1 MLGGHGLDGV
11 VLHEGCGGLG
21 VVHVELDESGG
32 AEGGVGGHDDALVL
46 GQLDELDLL
55 QVGVQLDLE
64 GGRADLGVLEGV
76 VEGLGLVVGDADAA
90 GEALL
95 DEALHGA
102 PGLLVGGLGPPDL
115 LVAVVVPAGG
125 VADAGVDVLEGDGE
139 VDEEE
144 VEVVDLPVGELPAG
158 DGLDPVDVV
167 EGLPQLGDDEELL
180 ALHQAVLDGAG
191 DALAALLLIAV
202 V

>member
-1 MLGGHGLDGV
+1 MLGGHGLDGI
-11 VLHEGCGGLG
+11 VLHEGRGGLG
-21 VVHVELDESGG
+21 VIHVELDEAGG

-64 GGRADLGVLEGV
+64 GGGADLGVLEGV

-95 DEALHGA
+95 DEAFHGA

-144 VEVVDLPVGELPAG
+144 VEIVDLPVGELPAG
-158 DGLDPVDVV
+158 DRLDPVDVV

-191 DALAALLLIAV
+191 NALAALLLIAV